1 MLDMYIVNSYAN
13 SNYRRQVVKR
23 MMLLISLL
31 LSTIVSFAQDIVEVE
46 GEYTYITS
54 SEMSVAEAKRVAQE
68 RAKLQALADR
78 FGTAIRQQNST
89 HINNSNTAS
98 TIDFLSI
105 GNSEVKGEW
114 IADIKEPVFE
124 ISFSDNNL
132 IVKVLV
138 WGKAR
143 EITSASVDISTF
155 LLRNGKERKYESD
168 VYRNGDDMYLKFRS
182 PIDGYLAVYLV
193 DENSIAYRLLP
204 YSGVDAGAL
213 SVESGKDYVFFDS
226 DCAST
231 EQERNTID
239 ELTIT
244 TDKNV
249 EHNEIFILF
258 SANPFVKPNDSQTD
272 RSLPKSLNADVFQKW
287 LAKNRTKD
295 AGMVVI
301 NKLIKITKN

>member
-1 MLDMYIVNSYAN
+1 MLDMDNVNSIIC
-13 SNYRRQVVKR
+13 SNCGRQVVKR
-23 MMLLISLL
+23 VMLLVSLL
-31 LSTIVSFAQDIVEVE
+31 LSTTVLFAQDIVEVE
-46 GEYTYITS
+46 GEYTYVTS

-114 IADIKEPVFE
+114 VADIKEPVFE

-132 IVKVLV
+132 IVKASV

-143 EITSASVDISTF
+143 EIISASVDISAF

-168 VYRNGDDMYLKFRS
+168 VFRNGDDMYLKFRS
-182 PIDGYLAVYLV
+182 PIDGYLAIYLV
-193 DENSIAYRLLP
+193 DENSMAYRLLP
-204 YSGVDAGAL
+204 YSGVDVGAQF
-213 SVESGKDYVFFDS
+213 VESGKDYVFFDS

-258 SANPFVKPNDSQTD
+258 SANQFVKPNDSKTD
-272 RSLPKSLNADVFQKW
+272 ESLPKSLNADVFQKW

-295 AGMVVI
+295 AGMVVV

>member
-1 MLDMYIVNSYAN
+1 MLDMDNVNSIIC
-13 SNYRRQVVKR
+13 SNCGRQEMKR
-23 MMLLISLL
+23 VMLLVSLL
-31 LSTIVSFAQDIVEVE
+31 LSTTVLFAQDIVEVE
-46 GEYTYITS
+46 GEYTYVTS

-114 IADIKEPVFE
+114 VADIKEPVFE

-132 IVKVLV
+132 IVKASV

-143 EITSASVDISTF
+143 EIISASVDISAF

-168 VYRNGDDMYLKFRS
+168 VFRNGDDMYLKFRS
-182 PIDGYLAVYLV
+182 PIDGYLAIYLV
-193 DENSIAYRLLP
+193 DENSMAYRLLP
-204 YSGVDAGAL
+204 YSGVDVGAQF
-213 SVESGKDYVFFDS
+213 VESGKDYVFFDS

-258 SANPFVKPNDSQTD
+258 SANQFIKPNDSKTD
-272 RSLPKSLNADVFQKW
+272 ESLPKSLNADVFQKW

-295 AGMVVI
+295 AGMVVV

>member
-1 MLDMYIVNSYAN
+1 MDNVNSIIC
-13 SNYRRQVVKR
+13 SNCGRQGVKR
-23 MMLLISLL
+23 VMLLVSLL
-31 LSTIVSFAQDIVEVE
+31 LSTTVLFAQDIVEVE
-46 GEYTYITS
+46 GEYTYVTS

-114 IADIKEPVFE
+114 VADIKEPVFE

-132 IVKVLV
+132 IVKASV

-143 EITSASVDISTF
+143 EIISASVDISAF
-155 LLRNGKERKYESD
+155 LLRNGKERKFESD
-168 VYRNGDDMYLKFRS
+168 VFRSGDDMYLKFRS
-182 PIDGYLAVYLV
+182 PIDGYLAIYLV
-193 DENSIAYRLLP
+193 DENSMAYRLLP
-204 YSGVDAGAL
+204 YSGVDVGAQF
-213 SVESGKDYVFFDS
+213 VESGKDYVFFDS

-258 SANPFVKPNDSQTD
+258 SANQFVKPNDSKTD
-272 RSLPKSLNADVFQKW
+272 ESLPKSLNADVFQKW

-295 AGMVVI
+295 AGMVVV